1 VIAAGTVVRALQ
13 RLCARIAQTDPEFA
27 GTVFMPHDF
36 RSYVTHLTEDGVD
49 RRFIQSQVGHECD
62 SSTAVYTHVSDDFM
76 NTALRRALGPALD
89 AGHGIGDGPGER
101 R

>member
-27 GTVFMPHDF
+27 GTVFTPHDF

-49 RRFIQSQVGHECD
+49 RR
-62 SSTAVYTHVSDDFM
+62 
-76 NTALRRALGPALD
+76 
-89 AGHGIGDGPGER
+89 
-101 R
+101 